1 MLYLKA
7 EELDAASLEH
17 VEAFLQKSGPS
28 RAQMELLDQG
38 LGLSRAQKKLVN
50 CAAARAPCAAA
61 AARPAAVA
69 AEPSWSPCGSMGRSL
84 LGAVSGASAKRPLDP
99 PARSA
104 VRLAAGSAPLV
115 SAATSGRQKSPRTIM
130 CARKLE

>member
-50 CAAARAPCAAA
+50 CAAARAPCSPPCFRTRMATPCATPIELEA
-61 AARPAAVA
+61 G
-69 AEPSWSPCGSMGRSL
+69 PSL
-84 LGAVSGASAKRPLDP
+84 
-99 PARSA
+99 
-104 VRLAAGSAPLV
+104 
-115 SAATSGRQKSPRTIM
+115 RTG
-130 CARKLE
+130 LTT